1 MGATMRAW
9 TNGASLGKRD
19 KRIGLLLSDRDIKD
33 EGNKDMYSNAFDGK
47 RNRATV
53 QRGYS
58 LIQLLV
64 VMLLVSI
71 LAMVDIRPSE
81 RYLRIAFRRP
91 CCKMSF

>member
-1 MGATMRAW
+1 MRAW

-19 KRIGLLLSDRDIKD
+19 KRIGRLLSDRDIKD

-47 RNRATV
+47 RNRVTV

-64 VMLLVSI
+64 VMLVISI
-71 LAMVDIRPSE
+71 LAT
-81 RYLRIAFRRP
+81 
-91 CCKMSF
+91 

>member
-1 MGATMRAW
+1 MRAW

-19 KRIGLLLSDRDIKD
+19 KRIGRLLSDRDIKD
-33 EGNKDMYSNAFDGK
+33 EGNKDMYLKTFDRK
-47 RNRATV
+47 RNRVTV

-71 LAMVDIRPSE
+71 LAT
-81 RYLRIAFRRP
+81 
-91 CCKMSF
+91 